1 MKRLKNTFSAKLI
14 LLLIFVIFMPMAI
27 LSTFISVKLYRLA
40 VQNDS
45 TMNQSNLE
53 SMSSNLNA
61 YFKGFTHVTDSIFI
75 SETLQDL
82 LSQRPETPYEHLRA
96 DRLYAATMGDITVN
110 TYDIE
115 NIYLIADD
123 GTDYFYN
130 GNRYLSDIKK
140 KCEEL
145 SDIKSYDF
153 PLLTGFCTNS
163 YLTGNAPVYIAV
175 IMQPLFNL
183 NTREYLGMAVVQF
196 HSNIFNKLLDYNTDT
211 TMITDEKKKIIYN
224 SAGTYLNQSSDALF
238 PDGLAGPVQFENMT
252 VLPSS
257 ITLENGY
264 KLIQLKDYDAG
275 NIKFFMETVPVIWIF
290 FACTLVFILIAILL
304 AKRLTAPIKVLQNA
318 MATAWPEGLNSYV
331 DIRTNDE
338 FEYLGKSYNH
348 MLEQL
353 NLFIEKS
360 YNQEIQHLNAEFR
373 ALQSQI
379 NPHFLYNA
387 LENINS
393 MAQIRHEAEISR
405 MVCCLADMFRYT
417 TQQTEK
423 LIPLRQEIQH
433 VKNYYQLQSISCDNK
448 VSLQYRIPDR
458 LLDVPVPKLIIQPI
472 IENCFNHGFDN
483 SDTNLEIRLSI
494 EEIDSTLL
502 IRAEDNGKGIPPDT
516 LAEIQ
521 EKLEHSSEY
530 CSQSSSIGLIN
541 ISQRLKMIYQPGS
554 GVEIS
559 STLHKGT
566 VVLLKLIEKE
576 HSDVQ
581 NFNC

>member
-1 MKRLKNTFSAKLI
+1 MKHLRNTFSAKLI

-27 LSTFISVKLYRLA
+27 LSTFISVKLYRSA

-75 SETLQDL
+75 SETLQGL
-82 LSQRPETPYEHLRA
+82 LYHKPETPYESLMA
-96 DRLYAATMGDITVN
+96 DRLYTDTMRDITVN

-115 NIYLIADD
+115 NIYLIAAD

-130 GNRYLSDIKK
+130 GNRYLSDIRM
-140 KCEEL
+140 KCEEF

-153 PLLTGFCTNS
+153 PLLTGFSTNS
-163 YLTGNAPVYIAV
+163 YLTGNTPVYIAV

-183 NTREYLGMAVVQF
+183 DTREYLGMAVLQF

-211 TMITDEKKKIIYN
+211 TMITDENKKIIYHSEGN
-224 SAGTYLNQSSDALF
+224 YLNQSADTLF
-238 PDGLAGPVQFENMT
+238 PDGLDGPVQYEDKNM
-252 VLPSS
+252 LPSS
-257 ITLENGY
+257 ISLENKY

-290 FACTLVFILIAILL
+290 FACTLVFILISILL
-304 AKRLTAPIKVLQNA
+304 AKRLTSPIKVLQNA
-318 MATAWPEGLNSYV
+318 MTTAWPEGLNSYV
-331 DIRTNDE
+331 DIQTHDE
-338 FEYLGKSYNH
+338 FELLGKSYNH
-348 MLEQL
+348 MLDQL

-393 MAQIRHEAEISR
+393 MAQIKHETEISR

-433 VKNYYQLQSISCDNK
+433 VKNYYQLQNISCDNK
-448 VSLQYRIPDR
+448 VYLQYRVPDR
-458 LLDVPVPKLIIQPI
+458 LLDIPVPKLIIQPM
-472 IENCFNHGFDN
+472 IENCFNHGFDY
-483 SDTNLEIRLSI
+483 SDKNLKISLSI
-494 EEIDSTLL
+494 EERNNILT
-502 IRAEDNGKGIPPDT
+502 IRVEDNGKGIPSGT

-521 EKLEHSSEY
+521 ERLKHSDDY
-530 CSQSSSIGLIN
+530 YSQSSSIGLIN
-541 ISQRLKMIYQPGS
+541 INQRLKMIYQPGS
-554 GVEIS
+554 GLEIS
-559 STLHKGT
+559 STPSKGT
-566 VVLLKLIEKE
+566 VVLLTLIERE
-576 HSDVQ
+576 
-581 NFNC
+581 